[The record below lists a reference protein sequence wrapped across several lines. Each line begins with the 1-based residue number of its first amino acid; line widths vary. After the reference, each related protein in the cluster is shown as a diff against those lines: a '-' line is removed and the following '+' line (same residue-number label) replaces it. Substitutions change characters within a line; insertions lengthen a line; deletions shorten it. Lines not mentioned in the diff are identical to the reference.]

1 MWLMKMASMAPAR
14 TLLRRIC
21 CCVPSPQSNSSARP
35 SITSA
40 TAARFRSRDGVP
52 ALVPRKTRRTWFIM
66 TAKEVR
72 RMLRKVTTISLI
84 VVFSLVADIAFADGA
99 ATYKAKCALCH
110 GANGAGDTP
119 SGKSMKV
126 RDLRS
131 DVVQKQTDIELTKTI
146 SGGKGK
152 MPPYGKQL
160 SNADIAAVIA
170 FIRTLKAK

>member
-1 MWLMKMASMAPAR
+1 
-14 TLLRRIC
+14 
-21 CCVPSPQSNSSARP
+21 
-35 SITSA
+35 
-40 TAARFRSRDGVP
+40 
-52 ALVPRKTRRTWFIM
+52 
-66 TAKEVR
+66 
-72 RMLRKVTTISLI
+72 MLRKVTTISLI
-84 VVFSLVADIAFADGA
+84 VLFGLMSTAAFADGA
-99 ATYKAKCALCH
+99 ATFKAKCALCH

-131 DVVQKQTDIELTKTI
+131 DVVQKQTDLELTKVI

-160 SNADIAAVIA
+160 STADIEALIA